1 MRCNGASNALPGEQ
15 AELMGADRACLTRVT
30 RRTTLRLFALGSGAA
45 FLVGCGLGSP
55 PTASLPTQLPST
67 PASTAAP
74 SSAAS
79 AASSATTPA
88 AQQPK
93 YGGTLRIGILA
104 DVANVDGHSR
114 GGGSAESF
122 WMIFDRLIKLDEK
135 LTPQPM
141 LAESIDLSSDYTQV
155 KFNLRKGVQ
164 WHSGRDFTSDDVKW
178 NLLRVRDPKVG
189 GGNFTNQSNWFT
201 TLDTPDK
208 YTIVLGSDASRPAM
222 FDLFENLN
230 MVDRDFIDGPDKSKA
245 GGTGPFAL
253 QEWVQGDHLTFV
265 KNQNYWQSGRPY
277 LDSVISSVR
286 NEQTATM
293 QLEAG
298 ALDLFRISQPGEIT
312 RLKADPKFQLFDH
325 PYPGTDYE
333 IIINTTVPPF
343 DNKMVRQA
351 LNYALDRQRL
361 VEQIYL
367 NTNKAQNLPWSP
379 SSPAYDAAKNNT
391 YAFDL
396 DKARSL
402 LKAVNVSSATTDLI
416 FISGVTPLMETFMQ
430 IYQADLAQIGVTLN
444 IVPMEAAAWL
454 DQIFGRKYRSMMSS
468 GDNSMNL
475 SPGTPLNAGPS
486 WKQMPNTSG
495 FDDPTWTGM
504 LASVASETDLSK
516 QNALYAQINDFI
528 LDQCWDMPV
537 CSIPYTLI
545 ATSAVHGVLPSMHAT
560 FMFSDTWLDT

>member
-1 MRCNGASNALPGEQ
+1 VPSIP
-15 AELMGADRACLTRVT
+15 
-30 RRTTLRLFALGSGAA
+30 AA
-45 FLVGCGLGSP
+45 
-55 PTASLPTQLPST
+55 
-67 PASTAAP
+67 ASTSAT
-74 SSAAS
+74 SSAATS
-79 AASSATTPA
+79 APSAN
-88 AQQPK
+88 QQK
-93 YGGTLRIGILA
+93 NGGTLRIGILA

-135 LTPQPM
+135 LMPQPM
-141 LAESIDLSSDYTQV
+141 LAESLDLSNDYTQV
-155 KFNLRKGVQ
+155 KFNLRKDVQ
-164 WHSGRDFTSDDVKW
+164 WHSGREFTSDDVKW

-201 TLDTPDK
+201 TIDTPDK
-208 YTIVLGSDASRPAM
+208 YTAVLASDASRPAM

-265 KNQNYWQSGRPY
+265 KNANYWQSGRPY

-286 NEQTATM
+286 NEQTATT

-298 ALDLFRISQPGEIT
+298 ALDTFRISQPTEMN
-312 RLKADPKFQLFDH
+312 RLKADSKFQLFDH

-333 IIINTTVPPF
+333 FIVNTTVPPF
-343 DNKMVRQA
+343 DNKLVRQA
-351 LNYALDRQRL
+351 LNYAMDRKRL

-367 NTNKAQNLPWSP
+367 NTNKAQALPWSP
-379 SSPAYDAAKNNT
+379 TSPAYDDAKNNS

-402 LKAVNVSSATTDLI
+402 LNAANVSSATTDLI

-430 IYQADLAQIGVTLN
+430 IYQADLAQIGVTMR

-454 DQIFGRKYRSMMSS
+454 DQIFGRKYSAMMSS

-495 FDDPTWTGM
+495 FDDPIWTGM
-504 LASVASETDLSK
+504 LASVASETDPTK
-516 QNALYAQINDFI
+516 QKALYSQINDFI
-528 LDQCWDMPV
+528 LDQCWDMPA
-537 CSIPYTLI
+537 CSIPYTLV
-545 ATSAVHGVLPSMHAT
+545 ASAHVHDILPSMHAT
-560 FMFSDTWLDT
+560 FMFTDTWLDS